1 MPHNLTKHRWA
12 MIEANP
18 RPFTAPAPTTR
29 LDPVMP
35 SSNTAL
41 RAAEQERQ
49 DAVAR
54 LERHATSEGDSLSML
69 LFTLYRTF
77 GYHTIQRKVN
87 ALAPFF
93 NEFGPT

>member
-1 MPHNLTKHRWA
+1 MPHNLLEGT
-12 MIEANP
+12 
-18 RPFTAPAPTTR
+18 FTAPAPTTR
-29 LDPVMP
+29 LDPVART
-35 SSNTAL
+35 TAL
-41 RAAEQERQ
+41 NTLRLERQ

-54 LERHATSEGDSLSML
+54 LERHATAEGDGLSML